1 MNADPRI
8 VRLIMELRQNGVSD
22 TRVLSAIE
30 RVSREKFIPE
40 QIHAQAYDNIALPIG
55 EGQTISQPLV
65 VAAMTEALE
74 VDKTMKVLEVGTG
87 SGYQAA
93 ILAQL
98 CRRVYTIERFRSLL
112 EKAEAVFH
120 ELGIRNITSRLGDG
134 ASGWPEVAPFERII
148 VTAAAPEVPPAL
160 LDQLAE
166 EGVMVIP
173 LGKAYDAQE
182 LVRIYRTETGIETEP
197 LMPVRFVPLVTEQ
210 KRTAQR
216 M

>member
-30 RVSREKFIPE
+30 RVSRGKFIPE

-98 CRRVYTIERFRSLL
+98 CRRVY
-112 EKAEAVFH
+112 
-120 ELGIRNITSRLGDG
+120 
-134 ASGWPEVAPFERII
+134 
-148 VTAAAPEVPPAL
+148 
-160 LDQLAE
+160 
-166 EGVMVIP
+166 
-173 LGKAYDAQE
+173 
-182 LVRIYRTETGIETEP
+182 
-197 LMPVRFVPLVTEQ
+197 
-210 KRTAQR
+210 
-216 M
+216 